1 MKAKSAAMFMI
12 GGVGL
17 GAAAAAFMMTNSQT
31 KAKTRRLVNSA
42 VDTAQNKLNKL
53 N

>member
-12 GGVGL
+12 SGIGL
-17 GAAAAAFMMTNSQT
+17 GAAAAAFMMSNTQT
-31 KAKTRRLVNSA
+31 KTKAQRLVNSA
-42 VDTAQNKLNKL
+42 VDTAQNKLNRM